1 MKVSIIVTCWNQKR
15 TQDHISMLCLDHI
28 RKYTD
33 PPYQLIVV
41 DPMPVLPIRDD
52 YKTLRLEND
61 PDTIWIKPDHDPG
74 YTGSMNLGAT
84 HATGDILVFLQ
95 NDVFVPEGWL
105 EKMKWYIENM
115 LADCVIPDQCPRD
128 REFVK
133 NSYLMDNLTAMKYGS
148 RDAGCLMITREAFAK
163 TGGWNEKLS
172 LLAEKDFYDRMGKA
186 GVRQIDTCKVM
197 ISHIMAATN
206 RQLLEEDYAE
216 YNRRMEEDAKKL
228 NE

>member
-1 MKVSIIVTCWNQKR
+1 MSISIIVTCWNQKR
-15 TQDHISMLCLDHI
+15 PQDHISMLCLDHV
-28 RKYTD
+28 RRYTD

-41 DPMPVLPIRDD
+41 DPVPVLPIRDD

-61 PDTIWIKPDHDPG
+61 PDTMWLKPKIDPG
-74 YTGSMNLGAT
+74 YTGAMNVGAS

-105 EKMKWYIENM
+105 PNMRWYIDHG

-133 NSYLMDNLTAMKYGS
+133 NAQKMTMEEGMKYGS
-148 RDAGCLMITREAFAK
+148 RDAGCLMITKEAFAK
-163 TGGWNEKLS
+163 TGGWNEELS

-206 RQLLEEDYAE
+206 RRLLEEDYAE
-216 YNRRMEEDAKKL
+216 YNRRMEQDAI
-228 NE
+228 NIN